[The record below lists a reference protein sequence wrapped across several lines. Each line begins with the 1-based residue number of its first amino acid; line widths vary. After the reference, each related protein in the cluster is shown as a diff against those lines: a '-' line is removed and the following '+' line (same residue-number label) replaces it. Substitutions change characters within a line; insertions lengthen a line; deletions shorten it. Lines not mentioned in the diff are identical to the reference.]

1 MPHEAVISTIVAA
14 IGLAFLFG
22 AIANHLRLPAIVGYL
37 LAGVVLGPFT
47 PGMVADQNVARQLAE
62 VGVILLLFGVGLHF
76 SWQDLL
82 SVRGIAVP
90 GAVAQTATVLAL
102 GLGLASL
109 MGWSLGAGIVFGLA
123 LAIASTVMVLRHL
136 QEKRLLGT
144 EKGRIAVGWLVVQD
158 LMVILALVLL
168 PVLADISAGRAAG
181 SVENKWTAWLAGP
194 SAWAAIGIT
203 LAKVA
208 AFLALML
215 LVGRRVVPWVL
226 HYLAHTGSRELFRLG
241 VLALALVAAFGSSEL
256 FGASFALGA
265 FFAGIVLAESELS
278 QQAARETLPLRDAF
292 AVLFFVS
299 VGMLFDPMTLVREP
313 LPLLATLAVIVLGN
327 ALAVFAIL
335 YTFGQPLSMAASLGA
350 SLSQVGEFSFI
361 LAGLGVSLKLL
372 PETGRDLILA
382 GAMLSILINPLV
394 HLAVRRIG
402 ARPQAPVE
410 PVPSGERTP
419 EPPIGALRDHAVLI
433 GHGRVGRLV
442 AEAMEA
448 HGQPYVVVED
458 KQEIVEGLRA
468 RGVPAVAGNAMQAGL
483 LDSTNLTQARW
494 FISAIPNPFET
505 GNLIEKARSA
515 NPHLQVIA
523 RAHSDEEVEYLKK
536 CGADLVIMG
545 EQEIARGMT
554 HYMADKVPVHESG
567 TASS

>member
-22 AIANHLRLPAIVGYL
+22 AVANHVRLPAIVGYL

-47 PGMVADQNVARQLAE
+47 PGIVADQNVARQLAE

-82 SVRGIAVP
+82 SVRGVAVP
-90 GAVAQTATVLAL
+90 GAIAQTAIVTLL
-102 GLGLASL
+102 GLTLASL

-123 LAIASTVMVLRHL
+123 LAIASTVMVLRDL
-136 QEKRLLGT
+136 QAKRLLET

-158 LMVILALVLL
+158 LLVIVALVLL
-168 PVLADISAGRAAG
+168 PVLAEISAGDARG
-181 SVENKWTAWLAGP
+181 SIDNKWTAWVVSL

-203 LAKVA
+203 LAKVGT
-208 AFLALML
+208 FLALML

-241 VLALALVAAFGSSEL
+241 VLALALVAAFGSAEL
-256 FGASFALGA
+256 FGTSFALGA

-278 QQAARETLPLRDAF
+278 QRAARETLPLRDAF

-327 ALAVFAIL
+327 AIAVFAIV
-335 YTFGQPLSMAASLGA
+335 YAFGQPLGSAASLGA
-350 SLSQVGEFSFI
+350 SLAQAGEFSFI

-394 HLAVRRIG
+394 QLSVRRIG
-402 ARPQAPVE
+402 VGPQAPVE
-410 PVPSGERTP
+410 PVPRGEQIP
-419 EPPIGALRDHAVLI
+419 EPSITGLRGHAVLI

-448 HGQPYVVVED
+448 QGQQYVVVED
-458 KQEIVEGLRA
+458 KQEIVDGLRA
-468 RGVPAVAGNAMQAGL
+468 RGVPAVAGNAMQSGL
-483 LDSTNLTQARW
+483 LDRTNLTHARW

-515 NPHLQVIA
+515 NRDLQVIA

-536 CGADLVIMG
+536 CGAHLVIMG
-545 EQEIARGMT
+545 EQEIARRMT
-554 HYMADKVPVHESG
+554 HYMADKVRS
-567 TASS
+567 

>member
-22 AIANHLRLPAIVGYL
+22 AIANHIRLPAIVGYL

-47 PGMVADQNVARQLAE
+47 PGIVADQNVARQLAE

-82 SVRGIAVP
+82 SVRGVAIP
-90 GAVAQTATVLAL
+90 GAIAQTAIVTL
-102 GLGLASL
+102 LGLALAWL

-123 LAIASTVMVLRHL
+123 LAIASTVMVLRDL
-136 QEKRLLGT
+136 QGKRLLET

-158 LMVILALVLL
+158 LMVIFALVLL
-168 PVLADISAGRAAG
+168 PVLADISAGRAPG
-181 SVENKWTAWLAGP
+181 SIENKWTSWLVSP
-194 SAWAAIGIT
+194 SAWSAIAIT
-203 LAKVA
+203 LAKVGT
-208 AFLALML
+208 FLALML
-215 LVGRRVVPWVL
+215 LVGRRVVPWLL

-241 VLALALVAAFGSSEL
+241 VLALALVAAFGSAEL

-265 FFAGIVLAESELS
+265 FFAGIVLAESQLS

-299 VGMLFDPMTLVREP
+299 VGMLFDPMTVVREP
-313 LPLLATLAVIVLGN
+313 LPLLATLAVVVLGN

-335 YTFGQPLSMAASLGA
+335 YGFGQPLSMAASLGA
-350 SLSQVGEFSFI
+350 SLSQIGEFSFI
-361 LAGLGVSLKLL
+361 LAGLGVTLKLL

-382 GAMLSILINPLV
+382 GAMISILINPLV
-394 HLAVRRIG
+394 QLSVRRIG
-402 ARPQAPVE
+402 VGPQAPVE
-410 PVPSGERTP
+410 PIPRSEQIP
-419 EPPIGALRDHAVLI
+419 DPPITGLHGHAVLI

-448 HGQPYVVVED
+448 QGQRYVVVED
-458 KQEIVEGLRA
+458 NQQIVDGLRA
-468 RGVPAVAGNAMQAGL
+468 RGVPAVAGNAMQPGL

-515 NPHLQVIA
+515 NRDLQVIA

-554 HYMADKVPVHESG
+554 HYMAENVRS
-567 TASS
+567 